1 MEIDNNIV
9 NYLEDKDVI
18 FDNNWYYHYKSFD
31 KEKYNNILSKGLIAP
46 YFNPNHKGDYKYV
59 YTSKANDEKY
69 SSFTNNS
76 IYPGFIL
83 NNLMYPIN
91 AYMNYA
97 EYVNIAAHNG
107 GFHNIILNICSRDE
121 YQIFERI
128 EKEKIIGI
136 IFNTTKI
143 ITYSDLSST
152 LEILIEIEKILEENN
167 YNLPILDYY
176 TKKEINKEK
185 IKSLYK

>member
-1 MEIDNNIV
+1 MIIIGIIIIQV
-9 NYLEDKDVI
+9 LIK
-18 FDNNWYYHYKSFD
+18 
-31 KEKYNNILSKGLIAP
+31 KYTAP
-46 YFNPNHKGDYKYV
+46 YFNLNHKVDYKYV
-59 YTSKANDEKY
+59 YTSKAYDEKY

-76 IYPGFIL
+76 IYPGFFL

-128 EKEKIIGI
+128 ETEKIIGI
-136 IFNTTKI
+136 IFKKI
-143 ITYSDLSST
+143 I
-152 LEILIEIEKILEENN
+152 N
-167 YNLPILDYY
+167 
-176 TKKEINKEK
+176 
-185 IKSLYK
+185 